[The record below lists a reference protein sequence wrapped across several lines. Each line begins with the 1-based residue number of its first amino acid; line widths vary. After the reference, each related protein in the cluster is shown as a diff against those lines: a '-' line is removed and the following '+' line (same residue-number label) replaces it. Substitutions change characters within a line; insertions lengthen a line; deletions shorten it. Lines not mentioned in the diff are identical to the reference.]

1 MGYAQDHAKDTF
13 RIYNPKTRKIIF
25 SRDIK
30 NTYEENT
37 SEKDLM
43 NESVKEPETIIESP
57 ILTKVKE
64 NEYDS
69 DSDDSYLGMPPLV
82 RRVSSSS
89 SSENSDSEEDVISDE
104 EDNDFFTNQNDEIIE
119 EEDSTSTKT
128 QTTAQLGNNPKVLR
142 AMKNLESSFNPDA
155 QKILEANDNA
165 QDNSVNTSSDSS
177 AHESVIGRDES
188 GTGRDETEISSNN
201 ELPNLIADIAKIAT
215 TKSTDL
221 VPKYVEPK
229 TFIEAWFHPD
239 EFQRNKWREAIRKE
253 YRDMDTR
260 VVWKIIKRSMIP
272 KDRRVVKSKWVFKIK
287 RNGIFRARL
296 VACGYSQI
304 PGIDFSAS
312 YSPVIN
318 DITFR
323 MLLLAMIYFGL
334 TGKIVDVETAFLYG
348 DLEEEIY
355 MECPPGMMG
364 ITSAQVLLLLKCIY
378 GLVQAAR
385 QYHKKFV
392 TILKSIGFTGGDVD
406 PCLFVRKTKEGIC
419 FVGIYVDDNLLIG
432 NSKAIDRTIVELK
445 EKGLVLKIEDD
456 FHDYLSCEIVF
467 SEDRKKAWLG
477 QPHLISKLEEIFGN
491 EVKKFQKYKTP
502 GTPSTH
508 QVRELNKSLCLS
520 AEKQTNFRSGVGMLL
535 YLVKHSRPDIAN
547 CVRELSKVL
556 DGATQGSYKEM
567 LRVIK
572 YVLDTKTLGLKIEP
586 DNKPKGTPWNIVC
599 FTDSDYATDP
609 VTRRSV
615 TGYVIYVHGVPVVWR
630 SKAQQSITLSSTE
643 AEWFALSEGV
653 KEIRFLTQL
662 CESMQ
667 IQVVRPVT
675 VRVDNTAAIYMSSN
689 VTTTSRTRHVDVRTK
704 YVREYVEDGVIEI
717 VFVRSGDND
726 SDLLTKNLP
735 SELHQKH
742 SKKLLREK

>member
-1 MGYAQDHAKDTF
+1 
-13 RIYNPKTRKIIF
+13 
-25 SRDIK
+25 
-30 NTYEENT
+30 
-37 SEKDLM
+37 
-43 NESVKEPETIIESP
+43 
-57 ILTKVKE
+57 
-64 NEYDS
+64 
-69 DSDDSYLGMPPLV
+69 
-82 RRVSSSS
+82 
-89 SSENSDSEEDVISDE
+89 
-104 EDNDFFTNQNDEIIE
+104 
-119 EEDSTSTKT
+119 
-128 QTTAQLGNNPKVLR
+128 
-142 AMKNLESSFNPDA
+142 
-155 QKILEANDNA
+155 
-165 QDNSVNTSSDSS
+165 
-177 AHESVIGRDES
+177 
-188 GTGRDETEISSNN
+188 
-201 ELPNLIADIAKIAT
+201 
-215 TKSTDL
+215 
-221 VPKYVEPK
+221 
-229 TFIEAWFHPD
+229 
-239 EFQRNKWREAIRKE
+239 
-253 YRDMDTR
+253 
-260 VVWKIIKRSMIP
+260 
-272 KDRRVVKSKWVFKIK
+272 
-287 RNGIFRARL
+287 
-296 VACGYSQI
+296 
-304 PGIDFSAS
+304 
-312 YSPVIN
+312 
-318 DITFR
+318 
-323 MLLLAMIYFGL
+323 
-334 TGKIVDVETAFLYG
+334 
-348 DLEEEIY
+348 
-355 MECPPGMMG
+355 
-364 ITSAQVLLLLKCIY
+364 
-378 GLVQAAR
+378 
-385 QYHKKFV
+385 
-392 TILKSIGFTGGDVD
+392 
-406 PCLFVRKTKEGIC
+406 
-419 FVGIYVDDNLLIG
+419 
-432 NSKAIDRTIVELK
+432 
-445 EKGLVLKIEDD
+445 
-456 FHDYLSCEIVF
+456 LSCEVVF

-477 QPHLISKLEEIFGN
+477 QPHLTSKLEEKNGN

-508 QVRELNKSLCLS
+508 QVRELNKFLCLS

-689 VTTTSRTRHVDVRTK
+689 VTTTSQTCHVDVRTK